1 MYAHVVIIAKLT
13 KKILSYMRRFLC
25 RIKKSY
31 DTKKFMPKDKI
42 ICEFFGGLEQQQKN
56 RIMGKL

>member
-1 MYAHVVIIAKLT
+1 
-13 KKILSYMRRFLC
+13 MRRFLC

-42 ICEFFGGLEQQQKN
+42 ICEFFGGLEQQKN